1 MISVH
6 RRTPLQQ
13 GKVKKLLADFEP
25 ADVFGR
31 LIFEWLAEISD
42 AGLELHHCAVFLL
55 TGPPLAGSTDRMFR
69 ASERSPMRHPVMM
82 HAPEVIAQLGH

>member
-1 MISVH
+1 M
-6 RRTPLQQ
+6 
-13 GKVKKLLADFEP
+13 ADFEP

-42 AGLELHHCAVFLL
+42 AGLELIALVFLL
-55 TGPPLAGSTDRMFR
+55 TGPPLAGSTDRDVPGVGTF
-69 ASERSPMRHPVMM
+69 AYCGTPVMM